1 MRIPR
6 YVIIAFVII
15 AVCVL
20 TVGAVFCVTC
30 LPGIILDLLTKY
42 HESDP
47 QKMMVYLS
55 NRYTLTFPEST
66 QPIKAAT
73 AALDASGNYA
83 FIMKFQMKAEE
94 VNTFLASFEETI
106 DEFTIYN
113 PALDNRLHK
122 NYPEWFKTP
131 IKSGQIRDLS
141 RHATPAHL
149 KNISFDFELYIDTS
163 QNNIV
168 TFYMNGVYIWEGY

>member
-6 YVIIAFVII
+6 YVIITFVII
-15 AVCVL
+15 AICTL
-20 TVGAVFCVTC
+20 TTGAVFCVTC
-30 LPGIILDLLTKY
+30 LPGIVLNFLTKY

-55 NRYTLTFPEST
+55 DRYTLTFPEST

-73 AALDASGNYA
+73 AAMDASGNYD
-83 FIMKFQMKAEE
+83 FIMKFQMKTEE
-94 VNTFLASFEETI
+94 IDTFLANFEETI

-113 PALDNRLHK
+113 PALDDRLQK

-131 IKSGQIRDLS
+131 IKSGQIRDFR

-149 KNISFDFELYIDTS
+149 KNILFNFELYIDTS

-168 TFYMNGVYIWEGY
+168 TFYMNGVYICDGY